1 MTTRL
6 DTATEARPASLTRPF
21 FRPRRLAHVNFW
33 VADVEK
39 VAAFYGAVAGIE
51 EAYRRPGI
59 KGVFLSN
66 GNTYHDFAHMD
77 VSSPIGV
84 GKMPGLH
91 HFAFELENEVD
102 LVDGYKRAIA
112 AGYEFIVTMT
122 ADVAH
127 SVYGA
132 DPDGNGYEVYADVEK
147 DWRAMRSGVI
157 TKIKPGWKPGD
168 TPPVAEPCYPVNPPI
183 RRIESA
189 AFHMRRTS
197 HVVLVA
203 NDYEGAFRTYTDLVG
218 LTPLFGG
225 IDAAFCVLGGT
236 LGEKSLSIF
245 RARPGRKAGL
255 HHSGIELWDE
265 DDLERGKRRL
275 AAAGIP
281 IEIEPEHP
289 MRRSIFVKD
298 PCGQRLQ
305 FYVDRDT
312 RIDLIAGIEEEVAL
326 YVL

>member
-1 MTTRL
+1 MTTQL
-6 DTATEARPASLTRPF
+6 QADPKSAPENRPF
-21 FRPRRLAHVNFW
+21 FRPRRLTHVNFW
-33 VADVEK
+33 VADVERVK
-39 VAAFYGAVAGIE
+39 TFYTDVAGIE

-91 HFAFELENEVD
+91 HFAFELETEMD
-102 LVDGYKRAIA
+102 LVDGYRRALA
-112 AGYEFIVTMT
+112 SGYSFTTTMT

-132 DPDGNGYEVYADVEK
+132 DTDGNGFEIYADVER

-157 TKIKPGWKPGD
+157 TKVKPGWKPGD
-168 TPPVAEPCYPVNPPI
+168 TPPVAERCYPVDPDLH
-183 RRIESA
+183 RIEQA
-189 AFHMRRTS
+189 AFHARRTA
-197 HVVLVA
+197 HVALVA
-203 NDYEGAFRTYTDLVG
+203 KDYEGVYRTYTDLVG
-218 LTPLFGG
+218 LTPIHGG
-225 IDAAFCVLGGT
+225 IDSAFCVLGGT

-245 RARPGRKAGL
+245 RARPDRRPGV
-255 HHSGIELWDE
+255 HHSGVEVWDE

-275 AAAGIP
+275 EAVGVRV
-281 IEIEPEHP
+281 EHESDHP
-289 MRRSIFVKD
+289 MRRSVFVRD
-298 PCGQRLQ
+298 PCGQLLQ
-305 FYVDRDT
+305 FFVDREKKPELLKGMSD
-312 RIDLIAGIEEEVAL
+312 EVAL